1 MSTFAMGGEEN
12 GIREE
17 HWVVLN
23 VIASHV
29 NNPVDVIKG

>member
-1 MSTFAMGGEEN
+1 MSTFAISREEN

-17 HWVVLN
+17 YGVVLN

-29 NNPVDVIKG
+29 NNPVYVIKG